1 MTTIE
6 LKKQLIHR
14 ISQIEDANFLKAL
27 KTILDSKFNEG
38 ILNLTADQRDEIIAS
53 REDVKKGLV
62 IDNALLDKEIKAW
75 LNAR

>member
-1 MTTIE
+1 MTTTE

-14 ISQIEDANFLKAL
+14 ISEIEDANFLKAL
-27 KTILDSKFNEG
+27 KTILDSKLNEKV
-38 ILNLTADQRDEIIAS
+38 LNLTAEQKDEIIES

-62 IDNALLDKEIKAW
+62 IDNALLDKEIKAC

>member
-6 LKKQLIHR
+6 LKRQLIHR
-14 ISQIEDANFLKAL
+14 ISEIEDANFLKAL

-38 ILNLTADQRDEIIAS
+38 ILNLTAEQRDEIIAS

>member
-14 ISQIEDANFLKAL
+14 ISEIEDTNFLKAL
-27 KTILDSKFNEG
+27 KTILDSKVNEG
-38 ILNLTADQRDEIIAS
+38 ILNLTSEQRDEIIAS
-53 REDVKKGLV
+53 REDVEKGLV
-62 IDNALLDKEIKAW
+62 IENALLDKEIKAW

>member
-6 LKKQLIHR
+6 LKRQLIHR
-14 ISQIEDANFLKAL
+14 ISEIEDANFLKAL
-27 KTILDSKFNEG
+27 KTILDSKLNEG
-38 ILNLTADQRDEIIAS
+38 ILNLTAEQRDEIIAS

-62 IDNALLDKEIKAW
+62 IDNALLDKEIKAS

>member
-14 ISQIEDANFLKAL
+14 ISEIEDVNFLKAL
-27 KTILDSKFNEG
+27 KTILDSKLNKG
-38 ILNLTADQRDEIIAS
+38 VLNLTAEQKDEIIES

>member
-14 ISQIEDANFLKAL
+14 ISEIEDANFLKAL
-27 KTILDSKFNEG
+27 KTILDSKLNEG
-38 ILNLTADQRDEIIAS
+38 TLNLTDEQRDEIIAS
-53 REDVKKGLV
+53 REDVQKGLV

-75 LNAR
+75 LNSR

>member
-14 ISQIEDANFLKAL
+14 ISEIEDVNFLKAL
-27 KTILDSKFNEG
+27 KTILDSKLNEG
-38 ILNLTADQRDEIIAS
+38 TLNLTDEQRDEIIAS
-53 REDVKKGLV
+53 REDVQKGLV

-75 LNAR
+75 LNSR

>member
-14 ISQIEDANFLKAL
+14 ISEIEDANFLKAL
-27 KTILDSKFNEG
+27 KTILDSKLNEG
-38 ILNLTADQRDEIIAS
+38 ILNLTAEQRDEIIAS
-53 REDVKKGLV
+53 RKDVKKGLV

>member
-14 ISQIEDANFLKAL
+14 ISEIEDANFLKAL
-27 KTILDSKFNEG
+27 KTILDSKLNEG

>member
-14 ISQIEDANFLKAL
+14 ISEIEDPNFLKAL
-27 KTILDSKFNEG
+27 KTILDSKVNEG
-38 ILNLTADQRDEIIAS
+38 ILNLTSEQRDEIIAS
-53 REDVKKGLV
+53 REDFEKGL
-62 IDNALLDKEIKAW
+62 IIENALLDKEIKAW

>member
-1 MTTIE
+1 MTTTE

-14 ISQIEDANFLKAL
+14 ISEIEDANFLKAL
-27 KTILDSKFNEG
+27 KTILDSKLNEKV
-38 ILNLTADQRDEIIAS
+38 LNLTAEQKDEIIES

>member
-14 ISQIEDANFLKAL
+14 ISEIEDANFLKAL

-38 ILNLTADQRDEIIAS
+38 ILNLTAEQQDEIIAS

>member
-1 MTTIE
+1 MTSIE

-14 ISQIEDANFLKAL
+14 ISEIEDANFLKAL
-27 KTILDSKFNEG
+27 KTILDSKLNEKV
-38 ILNLTADQRDEIIAS
+38 LNLTAEQRDEIIAS

>member
-14 ISQIEDANFLKAL
+14 IAEIEDTNFLKAL
-27 KTILDSKFNEG
+27 KTILDSKANEG
-38 ILNLTADQRDEIIAS
+38 VLNLTAEQKDEIIAS
-53 REDVKKGLV
+53 RDDAEKGFV
-62 IDNALLDKEIKAW
+62 IENALLDKEIKTW

>member
-1 MTTIE
+1 MF
-6 LKKQLIHR
+6 
-14 ISQIEDANFLKAL
+14 DAVFGEAFNFLKAL
-27 KTILDSKFNEG
+27 KTILDSKLNEG

>member
-1 MTTIE
+1 MTTTE

-14 ISQIEDANFLKAL
+14 ISEIEDANFLKAL
-27 KTILDSKFNEG
+27 KTILDSKLNKKV
-38 ILNLTADQRDEIIAS
+38 LNLTAEQKDEIIES

>member
-14 ISQIEDANFLKAL
+14 ISEIEDMNFLKAL
-27 KTILDSKFNEG
+27 KTILDSKLNKG
-38 ILNLTADQRDEIIAS
+38 VLNLTAEQKDEIIES

>member
-1 MTTIE
+1 MTTME

-14 ISQIEDANFLKAL
+14 ISEIEDANFLKAL
-27 KTILDSKFNEG
+27 KTILDSKLNEG
-38 ILNLTADQRDEIIAS
+38 ILNLTAEQQDEIIAS

>member
-14 ISQIEDANFLKAL
+14 ISEIEDANFLKAL
-27 KTILDSKFNEG
+27 KTILDSKLNEG
-38 ILNLTADQRDEIIAS
+38 ILNLTAEQRDEIIAS

-62 IDNALLDKEIKAW
+62 IDNALLDKEIKAR

>member
-1 MTTIE
+1 MTTTE

-14 ISQIEDANFLKAL
+14 ISEIEDANFLKAL
-27 KTILDSKFNEG
+27 KTILDSKLNEKV
-38 ILNLTADQRDEIIAS
+38 LNLTAEQKVEIIES

>member
-14 ISQIEDANFLKAL
+14 ISEIEDANFLKAL
-27 KTILDSKFNEG
+27 KTILDSKLNER
-38 ILNLTADQRDEIIAS
+38 ILNLTAEQRDEIIAS

>member
-1 MTTIE
+1 MTTVE

-14 ISQIEDANFLKAL
+14 ISEIEDANFLKAL
-27 KTILDSKFNEG
+27 KTILDIKVNEG
-38 ILNLTADQRDEIIAS
+38 ILNLTAEQRDEIIAS
-53 REDVKKGLV
+53 REDVKKGLI

>member
-14 ISQIEDANFLKAL
+14 ISEIEDSNFLKAL
-27 KTILDSKFNEG
+27 KTILDSKVNEG
-38 ILNLTADQRDEIIAS
+38 ILNLTAEQRDEIIAS
-53 REDVKKGLV
+53 REDVNKGLV

>member
-6 LKKQLIHR
+6 LKRQLIHR
-14 ISQIEDANFLKAL
+14 ISEIEDANFLKAL
-27 KTILDSKFNEG
+27 KTILDSKLNEG
-38 ILNLTADQRDEIIAS
+38 ILNLTAEQRDEIIAS

>member
-14 ISQIEDANFLKAL
+14 ISEIEDANFLKAL

-38 ILNLTADQRDEIIAS
+38 ILNLTAEQRDEIIAS

>member
-14 ISQIEDANFLKAL
+14 ISEIEDANFLKAL
-27 KTILDSKFNEG
+27 KTILDSKLNEG
-38 ILNLTADQRDEIIAS
+38 ILNLTAEQQDEIIAS

>member
-1 MTTIE
+1 MTSIE

-14 ISQIEDANFLKAL
+14 ISEIEDANFLKAL

-38 ILNLTADQRDEIIAS
+38 ILNLTAEQRDEITAS

-62 IDNALLDKEIKAW
+62 IDNAMLDKEIKAW

>member
-14 ISQIEDANFLKAL
+14 ISEIEDANFLKAL
-27 KTILDSKFNEG
+27 KTILDSKLNEG
-38 ILNLTADQRDEIIAS
+38 ILNPTAEQRDEITAS

>member
-14 ISQIEDANFLKAL
+14 ISEIEDANFLKAL
-27 KTILDSKFNEG
+27 KTILDSKVNEG
-38 ILNLTADQRDEIIAS
+38 ILNLTAEQKDEIIAS
-53 REDVKKGLV
+53 REDVEKGLV
-62 IDNALLDKEIKAW
+62 IDNALLDKEIIAW

>member
-14 ISQIEDANFLKAL
+14 ISEIEDANFLKAL
-27 KTILDSKFNEG
+27 KTILDSKLNEG

-62 IDNALLDKEIKAW
+62 IDNALLDKEIKEW

>member
-14 ISQIEDANFLKAL
+14 ISEIEDMNFLKAL
-27 KTILDSKFNEG
+27 KTILDSKLNKG
-38 ILNLTADQRDEIIAS
+38 VLNLTAEQKDEIIES
-53 REDVKKGLV
+53 REDVKKVLV

>member
-14 ISQIEDANFLKAL
+14 ISEIEDANFLKAL
-27 KTILDSKFNEG
+27 KTILDSKLNEG
-38 ILNLTADQRDEIIAS
+38 ILNQTAEQRDEIIAS